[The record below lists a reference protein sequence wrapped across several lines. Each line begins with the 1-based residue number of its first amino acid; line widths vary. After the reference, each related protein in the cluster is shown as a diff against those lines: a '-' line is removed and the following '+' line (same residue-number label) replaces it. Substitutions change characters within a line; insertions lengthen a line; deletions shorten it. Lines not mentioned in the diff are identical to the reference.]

1 MGCARPSAA
10 NWTGM
15 FRAEPGNFTNQRRAA
30 LVTGAGGALGGS
42 TAVRLAA
49 DGHDVAVLDRDTASL
64 EGTA

>member
-1 MGCARPSAA
+1 
-10 NWTGM
+10 M